1 MLCKKKRRADYR
13 RQECR
18 TLEERKN
25 SCHLHWD
32 VIADWFHLSE
42 EDPPGTLG
50 KGPTAEVTATKQ
62 EGMQAG
68 KA

>member
-1 MLCKKKRRADYR
+1 MPCKKKRRADYG

-18 TLEERKN
+18 TLDEKKN
-25 SCHLHWD
+25 SCHLNWD
-32 VIADWFHLSE
+32 VIAGWSHLTSR
-42 EDPPGTLG
+42 TLR
-50 KGPTAEVTATKQ
+50 KGPIAEVTVTKQ